1 MNLIHPLSVEQNIC
15 KNMQPQLQY
24 KDGAP
29 FSEWQK
35 QGKEKLFSLLG
46 LQNMMPCEA
55 LFEIEYEKEHAA
67 YREIRFVFQ
76 SEEGYFVPCHLLLPN
91 ACLQTVPLM
100 ICLQGH
106 SKGMHISLGKP
117 KYEGDEESIGPGIR
131 DFCIQAVQNG
141 FAAVAM
147 EQRCFGECGGTP
159 NPDCQHTALTAIANG
174 RTVIGE
180 RVWDV
185 ARLIDVIENRFPTV
199 DKDRIYCMGNSGGGT
214 ATLYAAALEDRIKA
228 AIPSCAVCTYSASIY
243 AHRHCACNYIPQI
256 TQWFDMG
263 DLCGLCAPK
272 PLLIVS
278 GREDSIFPIDGAVES
293 YETAKKIYTAADAAE
308 KVMHCIG
315 PNGHRF
321 YAELAWPAFIKML

>member
-1 MNLIHPLSVEQNIC
+1 MKIVHPLTIEQKRIANT
-15 KNMQPQLQY
+15 QPKLRY
-24 KDGAP
+24 DGSIS
-29 FSEWQK
+29 FSEWKK
-35 QGKEKLFSLLG
+35 QGKEKLSELLG
-46 LQNMMPCEA
+46 LHNIEKCDP
-55 LFEIEYEKEHAA
+55 LLDIEYETEENGIK
-67 YREIRFVFQ
+67 EIRFTFQ
-76 SEEGYFVPCHLLLPN
+76 SEEGYFVPCHLLLPQN
-91 ACLQTVPLM
+91 ADKPLPLM

-106 SKGMHISLGKP
+106 SKGMHISLGRP
-117 KYEGDEESIGPGIR
+117 KYDGDEASIGPGIR

-180 RVWDV
+180 RVWDI

-293 YETAKKIYTAADAAE
+293 YETAKK
-308 KVMHCIG
+308 
-315 PNGHRF
+315 
-321 YAELAWPAFIKML
+321 